1 MVQEIKDVLQTYLS
15 KEEFEVGETIID
27 MVDGVCAK
35 EIEPFAREM
44 DQFGTTVNN
53 GTVKLHPQMTKIVDT
68 FRQNDLF
75 GLTVPEEY
83 DGSGL
88 SHALG
93 HGVGERVARADIC
106 AGLYLALQGTI
117 SDFILITG
125 TQELKEKYL
134 PSLAAGKRI
143 GGILLTEPAS
153 GSDLGSVKSKAV
165 RDGDRYIVNGEK
177 IFITNCHVADTYV
190 FLASTD
196 PSRGSRGLVAFV
208 LDTKDQSGFN
218 IVRLEN
224 KMGFRASPTGA
235 ISLDNVEIPVENRI
249 GEEGQGLSKV
259 LNGLSASRIGIAAG
273 ATGIADAAYRKAL
286 AYAHERVQF
295 GKSILKFQAS
305 QFKIADMA
313 TKIHLAR
320 NSYMYASRLIDTN
333 RDFATAASI
342 AKLFATEMAQQVTY
356 DAIQLHGGYGFIVE
370 YDVERYYRDARVST
384 IGEGTSEIQR
394 LIISQNE
401 IGKHTKN

>member
-1 MVQEIKDVLQTYLS
+1 
-15 KEEFEVGETIID
+15 
-27 MVDGVCAK
+27 
-35 EIEPFAREM
+35 
-44 DQFGTTVNN
+44 
-53 GTVKLHPQMTKIVDT
+53 
-68 FRQNDLF
+68 
-75 GLTVPEEY
+75 
-83 DGSGL
+83 
-88 SHALG
+88 
-93 HGVGERVARADIC
+93 
-106 AGLYLALQGTI
+106 
-117 SDFILITG
+117 
-125 TQELKEKYL
+125 
-134 PSLAAGKRI
+134 
-143 GGILLTEPAS
+143 
-153 GSDLGSVKSKAV
+153 
-165 RDGDRYIVNGEK
+165 
-177 IFITNCHVADTYV
+177 
-190 FLASTD
+190 
-196 PSRGSRGLVAFV
+196 
-208 LDTKDQSGFN
+208 
-218 IVRLEN
+218 
-224 KMGFRASPTGA
+224 MGFRASPTGA

-295 GKSILKFQAS
+295 GKSILKFQAN

-320 NSYMYASRLIDTN
+320 NYYMYAARLLDTG
-333 RDFATAASI
+333 RDFSNAASI

-401 IGKHTKN
+401 ISKYTKN